1 MAETAP
7 RGERLN
13 IGLFGRRNVGKSSL
27 LNALCAQQISI
38 VSDTAGTTTDAVS
51 KIYELIPVG
60 PVTFF
65 DTAGID
71 DFGDIG
77 KLRIAATRK
86 IINKVDIALLVTDE
100 NGIGEYENLLIKTF
114 SDLKVPFILV
124 FNKSDLAVLL
134 PDATSLSCPTVRVCA
149 ADGKNVEHLKQLI
162 KETVPDHLK
171 NAPAL
176 VRDLIQPEQTVVC
189 VAPIDSSAPKGR
201 LILPQVQVIRDIL
214 DANAYAYVVQNDQD
228 FLKILANLKTPP
240 ALVITDSQLIRQVDA
255 VVPQEIA
262 LTTFSTL
269 FARYKGDLKLLYEG
283 AARLTELEEND
294 SVLIAE
300 ACSHHVQDDD
310 IARVKMPA
318 LIKKKL
324 GKNIHFEWSAGSDFP
339 ENLEKFKVVIHCG
352 GCMLSRLETL
362 RRLNECARCGV
373 PVTNFGMALSAMQGV
388 LNRVVQPFGLSK

>member
-27 LNALCAQQISI
+27 LNALCGQSVSI

-71 DFGDIG
+71 DTGDVG
-77 KLRIAATRK
+77 ELRVQATRK
-86 IINKVDIALLVTDE
+86 VMNKADIALLVTDE
-100 NGIGEYENLLIKTF
+100 TGVGAYEKSLVDTMTA
-114 SDLKVPFILV
+114 LKIPFILV
-124 FNKSDLAVLL
+124 VNKSDRARPETGTLPCPVL
-134 PDATSLSCPTVRVCA
+134 SVCA
-149 ADGKNVEHLKQLI
+149 KTGENIEELKQLI
-162 KETVPDHLK
+162 KDTVPDHLK
-171 NAPAL
+171 NTPAL
-176 VRDLIQPEQTVVC
+176 VRDLIKSGQTVVC
-189 VAPIDSSAPKGR
+189 VAPIDTSAPKGR

-214 DANAYAYVVQNDQD
+214 DARAYAYVVQNDQD
-228 FLKILANLKTPP
+228 FLNVNAGLKTPP
-240 ALVITDSQLIRQVDA
+240 ALVVTDSQLIKSVAAA
-255 VVPQEIA
+255 VPSEIP

-269 FARYKGDLKLLYEG
+269 FARYKGDLKILLDG
-283 AARLTELEEND
+283 ARKLRELRD
-294 SVLIAE
+294 GDTVLIAE

-318 LIKKKL
+318 LIKKST
-324 GKNIHFEWSAGSDFP
+324 GKNIRFEWSAGVDFP
-339 ENLEKFKVVIHCG
+339 ADLQRFKVVIHCG

-388 LNRVVQPFGLSK
+388 LDRVVRPFGV

>member
-27 LNALCAQQISI
+27 LNALCGQSVSI

-71 DFGDIG
+71 DTGDIG
-77 KLRIAATRK
+77 ELRVQATRK
-86 IINKVDIALLVTDE
+86 VMNKADIALLVTDE
-100 NGIGEYENLLIKTF
+100 TGVGAYEKTLIDTMTA
-114 SDLKVPFILV
+114 LKIPFILV
-124 FNKSDLAVLL
+124 VNKSDRARPETGAV
-134 PDATSLSCPTVRVCA
+134 PCPVLSVCA
-149 ADGKNVEHLKQLI
+149 KTGENIEELKQLI
-162 KETVPDHLK
+162 KDTVPDHLK

-176 VRDLIQPEQTVVC
+176 VRDLIRAGQTVVC
-189 VAPIDSSAPKGR
+189 VAPIDTSAPKGR

-214 DANAYAYVVQNDQD
+214 DARAYAYVVQNDQD
-228 FLKILANLKTPP
+228 FLNVNAGLKTPP
-240 ALVITDSQLIRQVDA
+240 ALVVTDSQLIKSVAAA
-255 VVPQEIA
+255 VPSEIP

-269 FARYKGDLKLLYEG
+269 FARYKGDLKILLDG
-283 AARLTELEEND
+283 ARKLRELRD
-294 SVLIAE
+294 SDTVLIAE

-318 LIKKKL
+318 LIKKST
-324 GKNIHFEWSAGSDFP
+324 GKNIRFEWSAGVDFP
-339 ENLEKFKVVIHCG
+339 ADLQRFKVVIHCG

-388 LNRVVQPFGLSK
+388 LDRVVRPFGV

>member
-27 LNALCAQQISI
+27 LNALCGQSVSI

-71 DFGDIG
+71 DTGDIG
-77 KLRIAATRK
+77 ELRVQATRK
-86 IINKVDIALLVTDE
+86 VMNKADIALLVTDE
-100 NGIGEYENLLIKTF
+100 TGVGAYEKTLIDTMTA
-114 SDLKVPFILV
+114 LKIPFILV
-124 FNKSDLAVLL
+124 VNKSDRARPETGAV
-134 PDATSLSCPTVRVCA
+134 PCPVLSVCA
-149 ADGKNVEHLKQLI
+149 KTGENIEELKQLI
-162 KETVPDHLK
+162 KDTVPDHLK

-176 VRDLIQPEQTVVC
+176 VRDLIRAGQTVVC
-189 VAPIDSSAPKGR
+189 VAPIDTSAPKGR

-214 DANAYAYVVQNDQD
+214 DARAYAYVVQNDQD
-228 FLKILANLKTPP
+228 FLNVNAGLKTPP
-240 ALVITDSQLIRQVDA
+240 ALVVTDSQLIKSVAAA
-255 VVPQEIA
+255 VPDDIP

-269 FARYKGDLKLLYEG
+269 FARYKGDLKILLDG
-283 AARLTELEEND
+283 ARKLRELRD
-294 SVLIAE
+294 GDAVLIAE

-318 LIKKKL
+318 LIKKAT
-324 GKNIHFEWSAGSDFP
+324 GRDIRFEWSAGVDFP
-339 ENLEKFKVVIHCG
+339 ADLRRFKVVIHCG

-373 PVTNFGMALSAMQGV
+373 PVTNFGMALSAIQGV
-388 LNRVVQPFGLSK
+388 LDRVVRPFGV